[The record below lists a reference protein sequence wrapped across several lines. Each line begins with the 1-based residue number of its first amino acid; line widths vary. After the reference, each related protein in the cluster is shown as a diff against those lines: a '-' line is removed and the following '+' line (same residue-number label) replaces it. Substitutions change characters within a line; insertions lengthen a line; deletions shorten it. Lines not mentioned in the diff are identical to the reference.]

1 MALIC
6 ASIEYF
12 SLYFWHLLYF
22 YKCNSILTIII
33 LLIQDLCYKLRS
45 SRSNGYKNL
54 QPIDCGAWILSRVR
68 MYALEWSST
77 HKSFT
82 QKARNK
88 KKKKIQGET
97 SLKKF
102 SQDSNL
108 FLYEKSRTCPLH
120 HVPHNSNI
128 FRDRCTFIYYIFN
141 AAIRFNS
148 DTFALSTIR
157 KDDRE
162 LISYSRI
169 FITLPNDLRKRV
181 TTSLKITRSTD
192 VK

>member
-6 ASIEYF
+6 ASTEYF

-45 SRSNGYKNL
+45 SRSNGCKNL
-54 QPIDCGAWILSRVR
+54 QPINCGAWILSRVR

-88 KKKKIQGET
+88 KKKKKYKEKLRWKSSRRIPIYFYT
-97 SLKKF
+97 RSHVHAHYITYTTIPI
-102 SQDSNL
+102 
-108 FLYEKSRTCPLH
+108 FLEIDVRL
-120 HVPHNSNI
+120 
-128 FRDRCTFIYYIFN
+128 
-141 AAIRFNS
+141 
-148 DTFALSTIR
+148 
-157 KDDRE
+157 
-162 LISYSRI
+162 
-169 FITLPNDLRKRV
+169 FITFSTLRYDL
-181 TTSLKITRSTD
+181 TRIRLHYQRSERTIAN
-192 VK
+192 

>member
-6 ASIEYF
+6 ASTEYF

-45 SRSNGYKNL
+45 SRSNGCKNL

-88 KKKKIQGET
+88 KKKKNT
-97 SLKKF
+97 RRNF
-102 SQDSNL
+102 V
-108 FLYEKSRTCPLH
+108 EKVLAEFQFIFIREVTYMPITSRTPQ
-120 HVPHNSNI
+120 
-128 FRDRCTFIYYIFN
+128 FQYF
-141 AAIRFNS
+141 
-148 DTFALSTIR
+148 
-157 KDDRE
+157 
-162 LISYSRI
+162 
-169 FITLPNDLRKRV
+169 
-181 TTSLKITRSTD
+181 
-192 VK
+192 

>member
-6 ASIEYF
+6 ASTEYF

-45 SRSNGYKNL
+45 SRSNGCKNL

-82 QKARNK
+82 KKARNK
-88 KKKKIQGET
+88 KKKKKYKEKLRWKSSRRIPIYFYT
-97 SLKKF
+97 RSHVHAHYITYTTIPI
-102 SQDSNL
+102 
-108 FLYEKSRTCPLH
+108 FLEIDVRL
-120 HVPHNSNI
+120 
-128 FRDRCTFIYYIFN
+128 
-141 AAIRFNS
+141 
-148 DTFALSTIR
+148 
-157 KDDRE
+157 
-162 LISYSRI
+162 
-169 FITLPNDLRKRV
+169 FITFSTLRYDL
-181 TTSLKITRSTD
+181 TRIRLHYQRSERTIAN
-192 VK
+192 